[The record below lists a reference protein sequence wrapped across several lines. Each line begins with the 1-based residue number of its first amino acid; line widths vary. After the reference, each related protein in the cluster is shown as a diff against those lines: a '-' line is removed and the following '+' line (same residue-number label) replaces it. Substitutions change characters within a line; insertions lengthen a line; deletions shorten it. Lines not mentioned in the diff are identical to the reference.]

1 MDGCECVLIL
11 LLLNIWVYVLLFFNL
26 LNDIVI
32 LVNVLFYELEC
43 LYNKGIIYD
52 EEKGNVI

>member
-26 LNDIVI
+26 LNDIGI